1 MQIRQNK
8 QIRANILDE
17 KLDMLC
23 LCEAPAAENSVLNV
37 LPWEDS
43 LLTTLLL
50 LYLHIRHHR
59 HHHHRHNHYRHH
71 HNLEQLG

>member
-43 LLTTLLL
+43 LLTTLLI
-50 LYLHIRHHR
+50 LYLHYH
-59 HHHHRHNHYRHH
+59 HHHHRHHHYRHH

>member
-17 KLDMLC
+17 KFDMLR
-23 LCEAPAAENSVLNV
+23 LCKAPATENSVLNV

-43 LLTTLLL
+43 LLTTLLI
-50 LYLHIRHHR
+50 LYLHYHRHHHR
-59 HHHHRHNHYRHH
+59 HHHYRHH